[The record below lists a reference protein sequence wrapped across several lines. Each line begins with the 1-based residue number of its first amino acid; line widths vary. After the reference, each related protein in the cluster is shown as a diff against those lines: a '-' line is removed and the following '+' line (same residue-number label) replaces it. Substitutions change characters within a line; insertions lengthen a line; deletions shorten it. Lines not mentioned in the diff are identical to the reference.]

1 MVPGARR
8 SDTGGMENQARLHCP
23 AAATF
28 DVFIVDG
35 SQPMRERLEEMVAS
49 IEGARC
55 AGSVA
60 TAAEAI
66 GGILRTRPD
75 AVILEIG
82 LAQGSGFDVLR
93 ALQGRSAGPAVFVL
107 SNFVMEPYQ
116 RLAARLGAS
125 AFFDK
130 TTQIEAMRDLLTQ
143 RAAQSTTLPH

>member
-8 SDTGGMENQARLHCP
+8 SNTGGMENQALHRP

-35 SQPMRERLEEMVAS
+35 SQPMRERLEEMVTS

-93 ALQGRSAGPAVFVL
+93 ALQGRSAGPAVYVL

-116 RLAARLGAS
+116 RLATRLGAS

-143 RAAQSTTLPH
+143 RAAQNTSLPH

>member
-1 MVPGARR
+1 MAGGPCRG
-8 SDTGGMENQARLHCP
+8 DTGGMENQSRLLYP
-23 AAATF
+23 AADTF

-35 SQPMRERLEEMVAS
+35 SQPVRERLEEMIAS
-49 IEGARC
+49 VEGARC
-55 AGSVA
+55 TGSVA

-66 GGILRTRPD
+66 GGILGTHPD

-93 ALQGRSAGPAVFVL
+93 ALQGRNAGSAVYVL

-116 RLAARLGAS
+116 RMAIRLGAS

-130 TTQIEAMRDLLTQ
+130 TTQIEAMRDLLIQ
-143 RAAQSTTLPH
+143 RAARNTSLPH